1 LIPASVCQL
10 ERRGTLAGRATLLM
24 SASSSIS
31 AFRARIA
38 LLLCACAV
46 AALPQAAGR
55 AGVAAQGPGPPRLL
69 EAGGLRAWH
78 VQGNVWMLA
87 GAGAN
92 ITVQASN
99 AAAAGPGA
107 GEGLLLV
114 DTGRTEMS
122 ARVLDLLRLIS
133 PGRIEYIV
141 NTQSD
146 ADHVGGNEAFAK
158 PRMDFLWTPG
168 TVLGPG
174 VKVIAHESVLG
185 RMSAPGEG
193 GRPLYPV
200 SAWPTYTFFSH
211 ERKIFFNDEPVI
223 VTHEPAAHSD
233 GDSVVFFRGS
243 DVISA
248 GDLFQ
253 TTSYPVIDRRQG
265 GSLGGTVTAL
275 NHMLELMV
283 PRYNQEGGTY
293 VVPGHGRVGDQHD
306 VLEYRDMLVII
317 GDRIRDGV
325 RRGLTLAQIKAGRP
339 TLDYDARWGVA
350 SGAWTTD
357 MFIDA
362 VYQESA
368 SPDPSKEG
376 SFQEGTARK

>member
-1 LIPASVCQL
+1 
-10 ERRGTLAGRATLLM
+10 M
-24 SASSSIS
+24 SATTSKPADRI
-31 AFRARIA
+31 RIA
-38 LLLCACAV
+38 LLICVCGV
-46 AALPQAAGR
+46 AALPHAAGLS
-55 AGVAAQGPGPPRLL
+55 GVEAQTQIQTRPQGAPRLF
-69 EAGGLRAWH
+69 EAGGVRAWH
-78 VQGNVWMLA
+78 VQGNVWMVA
-87 GAGAN
+87 GAGGN
-92 ITVQASN
+92 ITVQASG
-99 AAAAGPGA
+99 ATAAGPGA

-114 DTGRTEMS
+114 DTGRKEMTD
-122 ARVLDLLRLIS
+122 RVLEVLRLIS
-133 PGRIEYIV
+133 PGRIEYII
-141 NTQSD
+141 NTQAD

-168 TVLGPG
+168 TVLGAG
-174 VKVIAHESVLG
+174 VKVIAHESVLA
-185 RMSAPGEG
+185 RMSKPGEG
-193 GRPLYPV
+193 ERPLYPV
-200 SAWPTYTFFSH
+200 SAWPTYTYFSP
-211 ERKIFFNDEPVI
+211 ERKIFFNDEAVI

-293 VVPGHGRVGDQHD
+293 VIPGHGRAGDQHD

-325 RRGLTLAQIKAGRP
+325 KRGLPLAQIKAGRP
-339 TLDYDARWGVA
+339 TLDYDARWGVT
-350 SGAWTTD
+350 SGPWTTD

-362 VYQESA
+362 VYQESL
-368 SPDPSKEG
+368 PQK
-376 SFQEGTARK
+376 